1 MALPDA
7 TTALPVTDARTVAVL
22 TLLALILAPAALPA
36 SPPAPPPVAASVPAT
51 DAYPGFTVTDP
62 YRNLEDLADPATQV
76 WMKAQAEHA
85 RRTLDAIPE
94 RTALRAEIDRLD
106 GTRSHQ
112 ISRVHRGGHRLF
124 YLRREANA
132 PVARLYVRDRG
143 GEPRMLFDPSSFDSG
158 EQRHA
163 ISWTVP
169 SPGGRRVAVGIA
181 PDGSE
186 MAEFH
191 VLDVDSGQRLE
202 GPIAGTWLGI
212 VHWIDEDAMLLG
224 RMREIPPG
232 TPPAEAWLDAQVH
245 LHRVGTPIAE
255 DVHVFGT
262 GLALPPQGLPSQDFT
277 GVMTHAGEPWAVGFG
292 AGARAHYSAWV
303 LAASDLGRPD
313 ARWRALFGDDA
324 RNQAGGGL
332 RDGQLY
338 AISTQS
344 PNGEIVRYDL
354 ASGERH
360 VVRAAG
366 GRAIEALGVARD
378 GLYFRERDGVY
389 TSLKRVGFDG
399 SGEIAVRFPRKGNP
413 SPAADAYT
421 DPRIDGAVV
430 FLDSWTGPDQL
441 YAVDSTG
448 TAMALGIDAPMQ
460 GVDLSGMRARD
471 LVATSH
477 DGTPV
482 PLSLVHHGELRPAA
496 RQPVILTGYG
506 SYGMSWEPMF
516 QSSLF
521 VGQQRGVAMAVC
533 HVRGGGEFGSAWHE
547 GGRLGTKANTWK
559 DFVAC
564 AEALVAQGITVPQQ
578 LVGMGTSA
586 GGITITNAVADRPD
600 LFAGAI
606 NDVGVSDV
614 LRSLSASRNGPNHY
628 AENGDVRTAE
638 GAAVAR
644 AMSGYERIAPG
655 PDWPAWLVIHGVND
669 PRVEVWQSNKFA
681 ARMQAAS
688 PRPVIYRLDYAT
700 GHGMGST
707 ADARKDWAADILAFA
722 LDVTRADP
730 SGPPLPDTQG
740 TEAEAGR

>member
-1 MALPDA
+1 MTQPDA
-7 TTALPVTDARTVAVL
+7 TTPSTAGVRPVAAVA
-22 TLLALILAPAALPA
+22 LLALAFAPAASPA
-36 SPPAPPPVAASVPAT
+36 SPPAAASMPAT

-62 YRNLEDLADPATQV
+62 YRNLEDLEDPATQA
-76 WMKAQAEHA
+76 WMRAQAEHA

-94 RTALRAEIDRLD
+94 RAALRAEIDRLD
-106 GTRSHQ
+106 GARSHQ
-112 ISRVHRGGHRLF
+112 VSQVHRGGDRLF

-132 PVARLYVRDRG
+132 PVSRLYVRDAG
-143 GEPRMLFDPSSFDSG
+143 GEPRMLFDPSGFDSG
-158 EQRHA
+158 DLRHA
-163 ISWTVP
+163 ISWAVP

-181 PDGSE
+181 PNGSE

-191 VLDVDSGQRLE
+191 VLDVDSGRRLE
-202 GPIAGTWLGI
+202 GPIAGSWLGI
-212 VHWIDEDAMLLG
+212 VHWIDDDAMLLG
-224 RMREIPPG
+224 RMREVPPG
-232 TPPAEAWLDAQVH
+232 TAPDKAWLDAQVH
-245 LHRVGTPIAE
+245 LHRVGTPLAE
-255 DVHVFGT
+255 DLHVFGT
-262 GLALPPQGLPSQDFT
+262 GLALPPEGLPSQDFT
-277 GVMTHAGEPWAVGFG
+277 GAMFNAGESWAVGIG

-303 LAASDLGRPD
+303 LPASDLGRPD
-313 ARWRALFGDDA
+313 ARWRPLFDDAA
-324 RNQAGGGL
+324 RNQTGGGV

-338 AISTQS
+338 AISTQA

-360 VVRAAG
+360 VVRPAG

-389 TSLKRVGFDG
+389 TSLKRIGFDG
-399 SGEIAVRFPRKGNP
+399 GGEAAVRFPRKGNP
-413 SPAADAYT
+413 TPAADAYT
-421 DPRIDGAVV
+421 DSRIDGAVV

-441 YAVDSTG
+441 YAVDGNG
-448 TAMALGIDAPMQ
+448 TAVALGIDAAMQ

-477 DGTPV
+477 DGTRV
-482 PLSLVHHGELRPAA
+482 PLSLVYHGELRPAA

-521 VGQQRGVAMAVC
+521 VGQRRGVAMAVC

-547 GGRLGTKANTWK
+547 GGRLATKPNTWK

-564 AEALVAQGITVPQQ
+564 AEALVAQGVTVPDQ

-614 LRSLSASRNGPNHY
+614 LRSISASRNGPNHY
-628 AENGDVRTAE
+628 AENGDIRTAK
-638 GAAVAR
+638 GAAVAL
-644 AMSGYERIAPG
+644 AMSGYERIAAG

-681 ARMQAAS
+681 ARMQASS

-707 ADARKDWAADILAFA
+707 ADARKDWAADILAFT
-722 LDVTRADP
+722 LDVTRTGPADAP
-730 SGPPLPDTQG
+730 SPPAHG
-740 TEAEAGR
+740 AEAAAGR